1 MSVTNLDLQK
11 SPELA
16 FVLERSLAGPLRAV
30 VAALGAED
38 GRLDGPRASLEEI
51 LRQAEATVD
60 LFARRGLTEDDTT
73 MRELAWCARALVPVS
88 QRESVWIATEPG
100 GETIVTD
107 APVCSR
113 ALAAYLMRA
122 VRVGGEVLLHGH
134 QEDGESTF
142 AIVDDLSAVGD
153 VLGHERASKDTPELW
168 LARADLERLGAQ
180 ATEHAAGPH
189 RCTTI
194 RIPNQPCKGEIR

>member
-1 MSVTNLDLQK
+1 MSVTNLDLPK

-16 FVLERSLAGPLRAV
+16 FVLERCLAGPLRAV

-38 GRLDGPRASLEEI
+38 GRLDGPRSSLEEV

-60 LFARRGLTEDDTT
+60 LFACRGLTDDNTSL
-73 MRELAWCARALVPVS
+73 RELAWCARALVPIS
-88 QRESVWIATEPG
+88 QRESVWIATDPG
-100 GETIVTD
+100 GATIVTD
-107 APVCSR
+107 APACSR

-122 VRVGGEVLLHGH
+122 VRAGGEVLLHGH
-134 QEDGESTF
+134 QEDGTSTF
-142 AIVDDLSAVGD
+142 AIVDDLGASED
-153 VLGHERASKDTPELW
+153 VLGRARTSEDSPELW

-180 ATEHAAGPH
+180 ATEHSAGPH

-194 RIPNQPCKGEIR
+194 RIPNQPCKGELL